1 MIKVRQDMSTL
12 STLEN
17 KEIEKLKNDLKND
30 FKYLFDVKLKLENEN
45 SKLHELIKKLK
56 QEYQKLNNENEEN
69 KKYITSYEDYSEGLV
84 NQIKDLNSK
93 INELENQHFYYEEP
107 MPKRRRYIPKQTG
120 AIDDDNYDENYV
132 IDNNINDYNNVQK
145 NNHPSVNNRQQTSAQ
160 TVAAQPPKKNT
171 KKVGL
176 SNHIKQ

>member
-93 INELENQHFYYEEP
+93 INELENQYFYYEEP
-107 MPKRRRYIPKQTG
+107 MSKRKRYIPKQTG
-120 AIDDDNYDENYV
+120 AIDDDNYDNNDV
-132 IDNNINDYNNVQK
+132 IDNNITDYN
-145 NNHPSVNNRQQTSAQ
+145 SRQQTSAQ
-160 TVAAQPPKKNT
+160 TVATRTPKKNT

-176 SNHIKQ
+176 SNYIKQ